1 MAFLEGFNQAFFPVL
16 LQHLDEQ
23 RKRKQQEE
31 RFGQLQTDTN
41 ETVWKP
47 QGETVYGQ
55 PEGAL
60 GVRYPTQLPVPQ
72 RVSQQIPLDDPRIL
86 QALMNFR
93 AGGGEQQDVSNYLN
107 FRQMGL
113 PQYKT
118 TEGAQGQLLEQEQER
133 LTGRTK
139 NVRELTPPIFNR
151 NVSGGVER
159 ENPNQWLADSMNPSV
174 SPQGQQ
180 LAKQKYDTYV
190 KNQGTIAG
198 VRTEASRPF
207 ALQDRQIKSYV
218 GKDNLTRII
227 WQKPDGQTY
236 ETLSQDESATTDA
249 RNRAVS
255 LSKIDPVMSAIS
267 ELSEKINTGKGL
279 IAKLSGGVERA
290 KAEGNLND
298 DVAEYQALIAGFTP
312 LVARAVGHTGVLT
325 EQDVQS
331 VKELFPK
338 PGDSKTLRDR
348 KIERVKSI
356 LGALQT
362 RAGQG
367 GQTSGVPD
375 DADFD
380 KMTDEQLQEYINKK

>member
-1 MAFLEGFNQAFFPVL
+1 MPFLEGFNQAFFPVL

-72 RVSQQIPLDDPRIL
+72 QVSQQIPLDDPRIL

-93 AGGGEQQDVSNYLN
+93 AGGGEQQDVNNFLN

-151 NVSGGVER
+151 N
-159 ENPNQWLADSMNPSV
+159 
-174 SPQGQQ
+174 
-180 LAKQKYDTYV
+180 
-190 KNQGTIAG
+190 
-198 VRTEASRPF
+198 
-207 ALQDRQIKSYV
+207 
-218 GKDNLTRII
+218 
-227 WQKPDGQTY
+227 
-236 ETLSQDESATTDA
+236 
-249 RNRAVS
+249 
-255 LSKIDPVMSAIS
+255 MSS
-267 ELSEKINTGKGL
+267 
-279 IAKLSGGVERA
+279 
-290 KAEGNLND
+290 GNLNIRD
-298 DVAEYQALIAGFTP
+298 EDVFEGGKTYKYRHFYDESGNEVKPKVNLGEVKPPSAGQPPITFLSTAEGYLPANRRTGEIGQPSGVGKPLTNEMITAEQQISGLQESLNKVKETYKPEYVGAVAGRFGSLKESTVGVPEDQATFYADLADIGNTLIYLKSGKQINETEYQRLLKQLPDRNNPEPVFR
-312 LVARAVGHTGVLT
+312 ARMVEFQRILDNILSTR
-325 EQDVQS
+325 QS
-331 VKELFPK
+331 KMGGYGSSRSDSTQSRFKILEVK
-338 PGDSKTLRDR
+338 
-348 KIERVKSI
+348 
-356 LGALQT
+356 
-362 RAGQG
+362 
-367 GQTSGVPD
+367 
-375 DADFD
+375 
-380 KMTDEQLQEYINKK
+380 